1 MLRPARE
8 RFVVRREG
16 ERFRVVGR
24 DVERWVEA
32 ADLDDPRS
40 VAALQRRLVK
50 EGVERKLASAGAQ
63 RGDEVVIG
71 DRAFEFFP
79 GDEPESPERP

>member
-1 MLRPARE
+1 VLRPGRP

-24 DVERWVEA
+24 GVERWVAET
-32 ADLDDPRS
+32 DFDDPGEVVR
-40 VAALQRRLVK
+40 LQQRLIK
-50 EGVERKLASAGAQ
+50 EGVERRLAAVGAR

-71 DRAFEFFP
+71 DRAFEFIP
-79 GDEPESPERP
+79 EEGD